1 MTELATL
8 PRDIQ
13 LLRQACNFLAECRD
27 LDELKSLKDKA
38 EGAAA
43 VLRQAEGRNYCRAS
57 SRRESWRSA
66 ARRIGEVSK
75 AIETAPPINKGK
87 LMPNVG
93 ISGKLSVLADA
104 GIRHQ
109 EASRCE
115 AIATIPKHEFEAS
128 IQNGKSVTLSALE
141 KNGRAKTKEDTRT
154 KAAQA
159 IAKEPP
165 PLPKGPFRVIA
176 VNPPWTYKNRAD
188 DDTHRAANP
197 YPSMTI
203 EQIKGLDVGSLAGP
217 DCVLWL
223 WTTNAHMREAFNVL
237 DAWGFTFKTIT
248 THGSSTR
255 WAWATGFRARPSIA

>member
-1 MTELATL
+1 
-8 PRDIQ
+8 
-13 LLRQACNFLAECRD
+13 
-27 LDELKSLKDKA
+27 
-38 EGAAA
+38 
-43 VLRQAEGRNYCRAS
+43 
-57 SRRESWRSA
+57 
-66 ARRIGEVSK
+66 
-75 AIETAPPINKGK
+75 
-87 LMPNVG
+87 MPNVG

-141 KNGRAKTKEDTRT
+141 KNGRAKTKKDTRT

-237 DAWGFTFKTIT
+237 DAWGFTFKTILTWVKHTMGLGDWLRGRTEHCLMAVRGKPTSLLTNQT
-248 THGSSTR
+248 TMIHGQLRKHSQKPEEFDQLVETLCPGSKLEM
-255 WAWATGFRARPSIA
+255 FARTPRDGWLQHGNESR